1 MSFLAFKNTSPS
13 AIQNI
18 SSYLSSMNVKNKPEK
33 KGADPAFK
41 ILPYIRIIPE
51 VSPSAVSMDRNWSK
65 LET

>member
-1 MSFLAFKNTSPS
+1 MQKI
-13 AIQNI
+13 IQT
-18 SSYLSSMNVKNKPEK
+18 KKKEKK

-41 ILPYIRIIPE
+41 ILPYIRVIPE